1 MHEYLGHLTDEYRS
15 GRVGRRTFIRWAAT
29 LGLSAPAIS
38 AVLASCAPAP
48 SASSPTSAPAAT
60 SAATQAPAATQ
71 QPVKGGTIRVTGS
84 PAVEINPHKLTSNGG
99 IITTFPCLNFLARV
113 NGDGVP
119 QPELATSWTP
129 SADVKTWTFKL
140 RQGVKFH
147 DGSAFGADD
156 VVATYRRL
164 ADKSTGST
172 AASTLNFLPPD
183 GIEKIDDST
192 VAFHL
197 SRAQADFPYYT
208 YIYQAGI
215 LPANWSGDWATSP
228 IGTGPFKMTS
238 YTSGQG
244 STYVRNEAYWESGL
258 PYLDGIEI
266 KIWQDPSGE
275 LTALQSGA
283 SDMMALTPYDALDDI
298 RKNPNLQ
305 VLSSRSASYDAMHM
319 RVDTAPFDN
328 PKVRQALALSLNRQ
342 DVLNIVLGPD
352 GGDLASDQPVAPV
365 LRDHVDVP
373 MKSQDIAMAKQLLSE
388 AGHPNGFEFDL
399 PTHSGAEWLKNWAL
413 TLQQAFAPLGVK
425 ANLVVETSQVYYTH
439 WTTVTTGVTEWASRS
454 TASEILNSAYRT
466 GANWNSAHWSSPAFD
481 TALDQLD
488 ATVDL
493 SKRKELMLTLEKA
506 LSDEVPAIITY
517 ARSSPR
523 GLSKRVQGMSQDP
536 NRYLDLRN
544 VYLTS

>member
-536 NRYLDLRN
+536 NRYLDLRS